1 MQSNKTVIAIH
12 IFFIL
17 FSLLFVLP
25 FLLIIAISL
34 SNEEIIMSRG
44 YRLIPEQFDLT
55 AYRIVFENP
64 DQILNSYMVTGAQAF
79 LGTFL
84 SVLVMSMCA
93 YPLSRAAFRW
103 RSPIT
108 FYIFFT
114 MLFSGGLIPSYILIT
129 QYLHLGNTFWV
140 YVIPGLASAFHIIIF
155 RTFFQGLPYEIVES
169 AKMDGANEFRIYW
182 QLILPLSKP
191 VLATLSLLGVLGRWN
206 EWFRALVYIRDE
218 ELYTLQYLLQRI
230 LMQAEFIEQMADVMP
245 AGYGENFKIP
255 TETVRFAMAI
265 VAAGPLL
272 FVFPFFQKYFVKGL
286 TIGSVKG

>member
-1 MQSNKTVIAIH
+1 MQSNKAVIAFH

-34 SNEEIIMSRG
+34 SNEEDIMSLG
-44 YRLIPEQFDLT
+44 YRLIPEQFDFT

-64 DQILNSYMVTGAQAF
+64 DQILNSYMITGAQAF

-93 YPLSRAAFRW
+93 YPLSRTAFRW
-103 RSPIT
+103 RSPIS

-129 QYLHLGNTFWV
+129 QYLHMGNTFWV

-245 AGYGENFKIP
+245 AGYGESFKIP